1 VDRSR
6 KDQDAQLKG
15 WERTIRIV
23 YSYLP
28 EMRSMSYLLFFLD
41 LAKNLSRIVHKGL
54 VLFDSASVKA
64 GKYDSKKC
72 FDKARELGLNA

>member
-1 VDRSR
+1 
-6 KDQDAQLKG
+6 
-15 WERTIRIV
+15 
-23 YSYLP
+23 
-28 EMRSMSYLLFFLD
+28 MRSMSYLLFFLD